1 MTRPAS
7 ERLVSLDAYRGFIMI
22 CLAANGFG
30 IYQTFKDYP
39 AESWQKRLALQF
51 EHVPWTGCAFWDLIQ
66 PSFMFMVGV
75 ALPFSLARRAESGA
89 TGWQRGVHAALRAL
103 VLVLMGIW
111 LSSSGSSTNF
121 TFVNVLSQIG
131 LGYYC
136 LYLLAGS
143 GPWWQ
148 GLAAAAILGGYWA
161 WFATGP
167 LPPADFDYAAVGVPD
182 DFPKLTGFEAH
193 WQKNA
198 NVAATFD
205 VWFLNLFPR
214 PEGEPFR
221 FNPGGYQTLNF
232 VPSLATM
239 IFGLM
244 AGEFIRRNVG
254 RGRTFAL
261 LLGAGLVLLFAG
273 WGIAHAGYC
282 PLVKRIWTPSWTLF
296 STGWTLL
303 MLAGFYGVIDGLGF
317 KAWAFPLVV
326 AGMNSMTLYFLG
338 QTLRGPTLKNLERH
352 FGRAWYQVADGA
364 YAPMLQSCAVLLV
377 FWLFVYWLYRQRVF
391 LKV

>member
-1 MTRPAS
+1 MPAERT

-30 IYQTFKDYP
+30 IYQTFKDHP
-39 AESWQKRLALQF
+39 TGSWTRQLALQF

-75 ALPFSLARRAESGA
+75 ALPFSLAKRASSGA
-89 TGWQRGVHAALRAL
+89 NAWQRGLHAAIRAV
-103 VLVLMGIW
+103 VLVLLGIW
-111 LSSSGSSTNF
+111 LSSNGPATNF

-131 LGYYC
+131 LGYYF
-136 LYLLAGS
+136 LYLLADR
-143 GPWWQ
+143 PRWLQ
-148 GLAAAAILGGYWA
+148 GLTAAGILLGYWA
-161 WFATGP
+161 WFATAP
-167 LPPADFDYAAVGVPD
+167 LPPDDFDYAAVGVPD
-182 DFPKLTGFEAH
+182 DFPRLSGFEAH

-198 NVAATFD
+198 NVAAAFD

-214 PEGEPFR
+214 PDGEPFR

-244 AGEFIRRNVG
+244 AGELIRRNIG
-254 RGRTFAL
+254 RGRTFFVLMLAGL
-261 LLGAGLVLLFAG
+261 LLLAAGYGAAQ
-273 WGIAHAGYC
+273 AGYC
-282 PLVKRIWTPSWTLF
+282 PLVKRLWTPSWTLF

-303 MLAGFYGVIDGLGF
+303 FLSGFYGVIDGLGW
-317 KAWAFPLVV
+317 KAWAFPCVV
-326 AGMNSMTLYFLG
+326 AGMNSMTLYLMG
-338 QTLRGPTLKNLERH
+338 QTLKGATLKNLERH
-352 FGRAWYQVADGA
+352 FGTGWYEVAGGA
-364 YAPMLQSCAVLLV
+364 YAPMIQSCAVLLV